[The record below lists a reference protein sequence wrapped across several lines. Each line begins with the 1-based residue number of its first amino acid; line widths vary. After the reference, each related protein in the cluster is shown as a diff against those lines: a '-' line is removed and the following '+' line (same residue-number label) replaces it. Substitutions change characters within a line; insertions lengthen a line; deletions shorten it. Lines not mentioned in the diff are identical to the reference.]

1 MSREEIMQLVSH
13 ATKDELF
20 YKKLVS
26 QPKKTLQNAD
36 FLNQETKD
44 SIVKLKHEQI
54 QDNPSINQIPTYYY
68 CCSRPSCQIT
78 IIVNPE

>member
-1 MSREEIMQLVSH
+1 MSREEMMQLVSH
-13 ATKDELF
+13 ATKDKLF

-44 SIVKLKHEQI
+44 SIVKLKPEQI
-54 QDNPSINQIPTYYY
+54 QDNPSINRIPTYYL
-68 CCSRPSCQIT
+68 CCDWPSCQIT
-78 IIVNPE
+78 KIVNPE